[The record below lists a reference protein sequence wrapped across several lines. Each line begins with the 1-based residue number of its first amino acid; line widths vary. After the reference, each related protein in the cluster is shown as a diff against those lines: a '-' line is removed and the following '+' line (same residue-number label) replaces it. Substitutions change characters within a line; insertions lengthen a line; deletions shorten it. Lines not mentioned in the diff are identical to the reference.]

1 MMNFMVIQITAVLIN
16 LYKIPNSQDKIQKS
30 LNKILNIKNKNQRYQ
45 TNQI

>member
-1 MMNFMVIQITAVLIN
+1 MMNFKMIQMAAAQNN
-16 LYKIPNSQDKIQKS
+16 LNKIPNFQDKILKS